1 MLKNYLK
8 IAVRN
13 MTRNKI
19 FSFIN
24 ISGLGLGIACSL
36 FIYLWV
42 RDERSYDNF
51 HANGNR
57 LYKVIV
63 NNKDKNGGISGSA
76 EFSPG
81 LLAEA
86 LKKEIPEVE
95 HAAMVA
101 WDDELLFTANEKS
114 AKETGRYASPD
125 FFKMFSFPL
134 VQGNAKTALSS
145 PDNIVISQK
154 LSDNYFGKQNPIG
167 KTIRI
172 DNKRDYI
179 VSGIVGNVPENSS
192 IKFDFMLP
200 IQSFFDE
207 NQWLVSGWGHY
218 GPATY
223 VMLRGDAS
231 SENVNAKIKDFITR
245 HDEKENDKT
254 LSLQLY
260 KNMYL
265 YSRFTNG
272 IADGG
277 RIEYVRLFSIIGI
290 FILLIACINFM
301 NLATARSVKR
311 AKEIGVRKVVGA
323 VKSLLFS
330 QFLLEA
336 LLTTF
341 LAMLVAVALVISL
354 LPEFNAITEK
364 HLSFHIIEPSIMLV
378 LFCLTIVT
386 GFIAGSYPAL
396 FLSSLNPITV
406 LKGSFKFKHSDAF
419 FRKGLV
425 VFQFTLSVI
434 LIVCTAIVYKQM
446 NYVQTKNLGLDR
458 SNIIYVS
465 LEGDLAKNYDAFKN
479 EVMVPGH
486 IQDISQCTTI
496 PTNVHTWSYG
506 YNWAGKDPNEKIKF
520 MEIHAGY
527 DFLKTMK
534 IQLFAGRDFSPDYGT
549 DTSNFVINEEAARMM
564 KLKQPVGETISQQK
578 TNGKIIGLIKNFH
591 ARSLHDPIEPLII
604 SLRQKPKEGS
614 VAIIRTQPGR
624 TKQALAILE
633 TASKKFNPKYPFSF
647 SFADDHFAQ
656 QYHSEM
662 MVEQLANVFA
672 FVAIFISCMGLF
684 GLSIFMAEQRTKEI
698 GIRKV
703 AGASV
708 AGIVVLLSKD
718 FLLLVIIA
726 FVIATPIAWW
736 AMNKWLQGFA
746 YKTDIG
752 WIVFVLSGFA
762 AITIALATISFQAIR
777 AAVAN
782 PVKSLRTE

>member
-1 MLKNYLK
+1 MLRSYFKT
-8 IAVRN
+8 AVRN
-13 MTRNKI
+13 MMRNKT

-24 ISGLGLGIACSL
+24 IFGLGLGIACSL

-42 RDERSYDNF
+42 QDECSYDDF
-51 HANGNR
+51 HANGER
-57 LYKVIV
+57 LYKIIV
-63 NNKDKNGGISGSA
+63 NNKDKTGNISGSA

-81 LLAEA
+81 LLAET

-95 HAAMVA
+95 YAAMVA
-101 WDDELLFTANEKS
+101 WEDDLLFTVNEKS
-114 AKETGRYASPD
+114 AKENGRYASPD
-125 FFKMFSFPL
+125 FFEMFSFPL
-134 VQGNAKTALSS
+134 SQGNAKTVLSS

-154 LSDNYFGKQNPIG
+154 LADNYFGKQNPIG
-167 KTIRI
+167 KTVRI
-172 DNKRDYI
+172 DDKRNYI
-179 VSGIVGNVPENSS
+179 VSGVAANLPEHSS

-200 IQSFFDE
+200 IQHFFDD

-223 VMLRGDAS
+223 VMLHANS
-231 SENVNAKIKDFITR
+231 SFENVNAKIKNFISQ
-245 HDEKENDKT
+245 HDEKESDKT
-254 LSLQLY
+254 LSLQSY

-277 RIEYVRLFSIIGI
+277 RIEYVRLFSIIGV

-311 AKEIGVRKVVGA
+311 AREIGVRKVVGA

-336 LLTTF
+336 LVTTS
-341 LAMLVAVALVISL
+341 LAVVVSVVLVKSL
-354 LPEFNAITEK
+354 LPAFNSITEK
-364 HLSFHIIEPSIMLV
+364 HLSLHIFDPFFVFI
-378 LFCLTIVT
+378 LFCLTIAT

-396 FLSSLNPITV
+396 FLSSLNPLTV
-406 LKGSFKFKHSDAF
+406 LKGSLKFKPSDVF

-458 SNIIYVS
+458 SNIIYIP
-465 LEGDLAKNYDAFKN
+465 LEGNLAKKYNVFKS
-479 EVMVPGH
+479 EVMATGL
-486 IQDISQCTTI
+486 IQNISQCTTV

-506 YNWAGKDPNEKIKF
+506 YSWTGKDPNEKIRF
-520 MEIHAGY
+520 MEIHVGY
-527 DFLKTMK
+527 DFIKTMK
-534 IQLFAGRDFSPDYGT
+534 IKLSAGRDFSFEYGT
-549 DTSNFVINEEAARMM
+549 DTSSFIINEEAAKRMKM
-564 KLKQPVGETISQQK
+564 RHPVGETISQQA
-578 TNGKIIGLIKNFH
+578 NGTIIGLINNFN
-591 ARSLHDPIEPLII
+591 ARSLHDPVEPLII
-604 SLRQKPKEGS
+604 SLREKPEGG
-614 VAIIRTQPGR
+614 VAIIRAQPGR
-624 TKQALAILE
+624 TKQVLAALE
-633 TASKKFNPKYPFSF
+633 TAFKKFNAKYPFEF

-662 MVEQLANVFA
+662 MVGHLADIFA
-672 FVAIFISCMGLF
+672 FIAVFISCMGLF
-684 GLSIFMAEQRTKEI
+684 GLSMFMAEQRTKEI

-703 AGASV
+703 VGASV
-708 AGIVVLLSKD
+708 PRIVVMLSKD
-718 FLLLVIIA
+718 FLLPVIVA
-726 FVIATPIAWW
+726 FVIATPFAWW

-752 WIVFVLSGFA
+752 WIVFALSGFA
-762 AITIALATISFQAIR
+762 AIAIALATISFQAVK
-777 AAVAN
+777 AAVVN
-782 PVKSLRTE
+782 PVRSLRTE